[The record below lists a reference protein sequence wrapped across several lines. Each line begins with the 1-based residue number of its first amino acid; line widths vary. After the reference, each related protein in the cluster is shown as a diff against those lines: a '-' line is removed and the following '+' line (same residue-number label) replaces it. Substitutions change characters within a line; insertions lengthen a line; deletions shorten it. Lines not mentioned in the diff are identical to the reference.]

1 MTDTA
6 HQAANYSLLASS
18 YSFWEYILLGR
29 QLQRCRQTNIG
40 EFASASKVLL
50 LGDGNGRFSTHLLAQ
65 FPAIKITSIDASSS
79 MLKQAKKRRE
89 NARTKED
96 RIHNIQQNI
105 LECSVNHAS
114 FDVVVAQFFFDGFEQ
129 AQLELIAEKISRS
142 LKPNGRL
149 LVSEFHIPTDTR
161 MGNWRARITLR
172 LLYSIFGLLTGL
184 KTRRLADYQTV
195 LSHSGFKMEKSVF
208 LSQKTLV
215 SQIFRKQALST
226 NGIYRS
232 DIAH

>member
-18 YSFWEYILLGR
+18 YSFWEYLLLGR
-29 QLQRCRQTNIG
+29 QLQRCSQTNIG
-40 EFASASKVLL
+40 EFASASKALL
-50 LGDGNGRFSTHLLAQ
+50 LGDGNGRFSTHLLTQ
-65 FPAIKITSIDASSS
+65 FPEIQITSIDSSSS
-79 MLKQAKKRRE
+79 MLKQAKKWRG

-129 AQLELIAEKISRS
+129 AQLELIAEKISGG
-142 LKPNGRL
+142 LKPNGKL

-161 MGNWRARITLR
+161 IGNWRARVTLR

-184 KTRRLADYQTV
+184 KPRRLADYQTV
-195 LSHSGFKMEKSVF
+195 LSNSGFKMEKSVF

-215 SQIFRKQALST
+215 SQVFRKTSP
-226 NGIYRS
+226 I
-232 DIAH
+232 H